1 MSESFFTKAR
11 KTMVESQLRPNR
23 VIDERVIAAF
33 SSVEREAFVPKS
45 LREIAYIDE
54 DIKLAG
60 GRCVMEPMVLAR
72 LVQALNME
80 QRDTLL
86 VVGCGTGYAAAICS
100 MLVNSVIAVESRT
113 NLVSRAE
120 QILADMEIGNV
131 AVVKNRLADGFPA
144 EAPFDAILVEGAIET
159 EPTKLLQQL
168 APGGVLAAVW
178 RPAGT
183 LSGEASIW
191 QASRDRFVRTPLFT
205 AQIPG
210 FDEFREKPKF
220 VF

>member
-86 VVGCGTGYAAAICS
+86 VVGCGTGYVAAICS

-159 EPTKLLQQL
+159 EPTRLLQQL

-210 FDEFREKPKF
+210 FEEFREKPKF

>member
-11 KTMVESQLRPNR
+11 KAMVESQLRPNR

-72 LVQALNME
+72 LVQALDME

-86 VVGCGTGYAAAICS
+86 VH
-100 MLVNSVIAVESRT
+100 LDR
-113 NLVSRAE
+113 
-120 QILADMEIGNV
+120 
-131 AVVKNRLADGFPA
+131 
-144 EAPFDAILVEGAIET
+144 
-159 EPTKLLQQL
+159 
-168 APGGVLAAVW
+168 
-178 RPAGT
+178 
-183 LSGEASIW
+183 
-191 QASRDRFVRTPLFT
+191 ASRLVLEGKDVQTITIGQLVG
-205 AQIPG
+205 Q
-210 FDEFREKPKF
+210 
-220 VF
+220 